1 MLDEAALLEPASEE
15 LASEESAA
23 EELVS
28 FESASLEP
36 ASLEPAT
43 LLGAETEEDTVLE
56 EAGVEEELSLPQATR
71 PSARVRARAPR
82 VTHYT
87 GWLCEK
93 CVKKIATFLH
103 GLVTLSS
110 SSGYAK

>member
-71 PSARVRARAPR
+71 PSARVRARAIVIIFFIFYHLVSP
-82 VTHYT
+82 TIPAA
-87 GWLCEK
+87 
-93 CVKKIATFLH
+93 CVRS
-103 GLVTLSS
+103 V
-110 SSGYAK
+110 